1 MAISVVT
8 LKEGEKR
15 MIAAKVKR
23 RRGSGA
29 IALTNPERR
38 IVDAYNALVVG
49 FDWAAATWDATKN
62 EISALFDSTL
72 AGLTVPGTY
81 YMELRGVI
89 GPERY
94 GIKVQVDVQEWGP

>member
-1 MAISVVT
+1 MIT

-15 MIAAKVKR
+15 TIAAKVKR

-29 IALTNPERR
+29 ITLTNPERR
-38 IVDAYNALVVG
+38 IVDANFALVVG
-49 FDWAAATWDATKN
+49 FDWGAATWDATKN

-72 AGLTVPGTY
+72 AGLTAVGDY

-94 GIKVQVDVQEWGP
+94 GIKVKVTVEEWGP